1 MIPVKICGITNL
13 EDARLAMNSGASALG
28 FIFYDKSPRYIL
40 PETASQIA
48 ADLKGQVSF
57 TGVFVNK
64 TLDYIHAVKEEIGL
78 NFIQLHGNESP
89 EYCRTVQLPVIKVF
103 RVAPDF
109 DAGIMKYYDV
119 HAFLFDTYKKRKPG
133 GTGDIFNW
141 NIIFDLPTDTPIILS
156 GGLSVE
162 NILDAINAVCPL
174 AVDVNSGVESK
185 PGIKDE
191 KKMKALFD
199 ILQNTRSP
207 VNPFERQEV
216 KEGSHGL

>member
-13 EDARLAMNSGASALG
+13 EDARLAVNSGASAVG
-28 FIFYDKSPRYIL
+28 FIFYEKSSRYIL
-40 PETASQIA
+40 PERASQIA

-57 TGVFVNK
+57 TGVFVDE
-64 TLDYIHAVKEEIGL
+64 TLDYVHAAKEEIGL

-89 EYCRTVQLPVIKVF
+89 EYCRAVQLPVIKVF

-119 HAFLFDTYKKRKPG
+119 HAFLFDTYEKGKPG

-141 NIIFDLPTDTPIILS
+141 NLIFDLQTDTPIILS
-156 GGLSVE
+156 GGLGVE
-162 NILDAINAVCPL
+162 NILDAINAVCPS

-185 PGIKDE
+185 PGVKDE

>member
-1 MIPVKICGITNL
+1 MIPVKICGITNV
-13 EDARLAMNSGASALG
+13 EDAQSAVSFSASALG

-48 ADLKGQVSF
+48 EDLKGQVSF
-57 TGVFVNK
+57 TGVFVNE

-89 EYCRTVQLPVIKVF
+89 EYCRAVQLPVIKVF
-103 RVAPDF
+103 RVASDF
-109 DAGIMKYYDV
+109 DAETMRSYDV

-162 NILDAINAVCPL
+162 NILDAINAVCPS

-185 PGIKDE
+185 PGVKDE

-199 ILQNTRSP
+199 ILQTTRSP
-207 VNPFERQEV
+207 INPFEKQEV

>member
-13 EDARLAMNSGASALG
+13 EDARSAVNNGASALG

-57 TGVFVNK
+57 TGVFVDE
-64 TLDYIHAVKEEIGL
+64 TLDYVHAAKEEVGL
-78 NFIQLHGNESP
+78 NFIQFHGNESP
-89 EYCRTVQLPVIKVF
+89 DYCREVQLPVIKVF
-103 RVAPDF
+103 RVAPNF

-119 HAFLFDTYKKRKPG
+119 HAFLFDTYEKGKPG

-141 NIIFDLPTDTPIILS
+141 NLIGDLQTDTPIILS
-156 GGLSVE
+156 GGLGVE
-162 NILDAINAVCPL
+162 NILDAINTVYPS

-185 PGIKDE
+185 PGVKDE
-191 KKMKALFD
+191 KKMKTLFD

>member
-1 MIPVKICGITNL
+1 MIPVKICGITNI
-13 EDARLAMNSGASALG
+13 EDARSAVNSGANALG

-48 ADLKGQVSF
+48 ADLKGQVPF
-57 TGVFVNK
+57 TGVFVDE
-64 TLDYIHAVKEEIGL
+64 TLDYVHAAKEEMGL

-89 EYCRTVQLPVIKVF
+89 EYCRAVQLPVIKVF

-119 HAFLFDTYKKRKPG
+119 HAFLFDTYEKGKHG

-141 NIIFDLPTDTPIILS
+141 NLIGDLQTDTPIILS

-185 PGIKDE
+185 PGVKDE

-199 ILQNTRSP
+199 ILQNTRSS
-207 VNPFERQEV
+207 VNPFERQVV
-216 KEGSHGL
+216 KEDSHGL

>member
-13 EDARLAMNSGASALG
+13 EDARLAVNSGASALG

-48 ADLKGQVSF
+48 VDLKGQVLF
-57 TGVFVNK
+57 TGVFVDE
-64 TLDYIHAVKEEIGL
+64 TLDYVHAAKEEMGL

-89 EYCRTVQLPVIKVF
+89 EYCRAVQLPVIKVF
-103 RVAPDF
+103 RVAPNF

-119 HAFLFDTYKKRKPG
+119 HAFLFDTYEKGKPG

-141 NIIFDLPTDTPIILS
+141 NHIGNLQTDTPIILS
-156 GGLSVE
+156 GGLGVE
-162 NILDAINAVCPL
+162 NILDAINAVCPS

-185 PGIKDE
+185 PGVKDE

-207 VNPFERQEV
+207 VNPFERQVV